1 MAENIIKEI
10 AVDDLYLDERNPRL
24 PTSAG
29 RQQREMLLYIARN
42 TSITELMSA
51 IAENGYFPGE
61 PIVVIPREEGGYWTV
76 EGNRR
81 LTAVKLLLD
90 PSLHAKNSKVQDIAE
105 HAKNRPDHIPC
116 VIFEDRTEVVN
127 YLGYRHISGVK
138 QWEPLAKARYIAEY
152 FETHTNPSDD
162 PSDRYREVAR
172 GIGSQAPFIKRQLD
186 GMAFYKH
193 IEDRYFYEIEGLT
206 EETISFSL
214 VTTALGYDSILN
226 YASSDLHPFLKPE
239 ALDAEAVSR
248 LTHWMFEQGKNGE
261 TVLGESRNIQRLA
274 VVVEDKAAIATLIA
288 DRNLEKSY
296 TMTKGVAVD
305 FYDLLSTIEGNL
317 GDAVSSVALIDLD
330 DGHHTKIGNIFKQA
344 RLLRNA
350 SED

>member
-1 MAENIIKEI
+1 MAENTIREVAI
-10 AVDDLYLDERNPRL
+10 DDLFLDEKNPRL
-24 PTSAG
+24 PTSIG
-29 RQQREMLLYIARN
+29 REQKEMLLYIARN

-51 IAENGYFPGE
+51 VAENGYFPGE
-61 PIVVIPREEGGYWTV
+61 PIVVVPKEGSGYWTV

-81 LTAVKLLLD
+81 LTDVKILRD
-90 PSLHAKNSKVQDIAE
+90 PSLHAKNSRVQDIAE
-105 HAKNRPDHIPC
+105 HAKHRPDTVPC
-116 VIFEDRTEVVN
+116 VIFDNRSEVVN

-152 FETHTNPSDD
+152 FEVHTNPSDD

-193 IEDRYFYEIEGLT
+193 IEEHYFYEIDGLT

-214 VTTALGYDSILN
+214 VTTALGYESILK
-226 YASSDLHPFLKPE
+226 YVSTDSHPFLKPD

-248 LTHWMFEQGKNGE
+248 LTHWMFEQGKSGE
-261 TVLGESRNIQRLA
+261 TILGESRNIQRLA
-274 VVVEDKAAIATLIA
+274 VVVEDKAALAMLIA

-305 FYDLLSTIEGNL
+305 FYDLLSTIEGSL